1 MAKKRDR
8 LTVDPAIGVMDLQ
21 RVLMK
26 HMELQPEKDLWALLK
41 HPTGG
46 AWSWKTAVSV
56 KWLAQA
62 KNLLIDFC
70 GVAPNAV
77 LPSKKLRIAI
87 HRLVTDSNRKV
98 NKTSYHTDD
107 FADQLDQRIRVLLA
121 QARALKKQEDYTTA
135 MKKATQQ
142 EKDAVDE
149 ILSHIRYGM
158 DAMGTMDAQVTE
170 EPEAASSSSSLALVA
185 VSGAGELQPDLVFK
199 RILEKKDS
207 SPLKPAKPQKVARTT
222 ASSSSGHG
230 FLMMGNIVS
239 SSESE
244 VLEEPKAAV
253 EASSQRRAAKKFA
266 GEARK
271 QTVDARAIAG
281 HGMDA
286 DDLLIMEASLTG
298 QVKAENK
305 GLKKKPAAK
314 VSEPA
319 VGQAKL
325 KCSFKHRKTSSVYA
339 KERKLRLKLG
349 NSPETA
355 KRMARSA
362 MQDVAAKIDAG
373 LLKED

>member
-62 KNLLIDFC
+62 KDLLVDFC

-149 ILSHIRYGM
+149 ILSHIRYGT

-170 EPEAASSSSSLALVA
+170 QEAASSSSSLALVA

-253 EASSQRRAAKKFA
+253 EASSQRMAAKKFA

-271 QTVDARAIAG
+271 QTVDAMAIAG

-286 DDLLIMEASLTG
+286 DDLRIMDASLTE
-298 QVKAENK
+298 QVKAEKK